1 MNQNHYLWQNFLQG
15 DKEALSGI
23 FLNFHDDLFRYGFKL
38 SGNENLVKDA
48 IQDLFLKL
56 WKNRSNLKPVEN
68 SSYVDFDLELPEIHD
83 VKIAYLQ

>member
-23 FLNFHDDLFRYGFKL
+23 FLNVHDDLFRYGFKL

>member
-1 MNQNHYLWQNFLQG
+1 MQG
-15 DKEALSGI
+15 DKAALSEI
-23 FLNFHDDLFRYGFKL
+23 FLQFHDDLFRYGLKL
-38 SGNENLVKDA
+38 SHSENMVKDA

-68 SSYVDFDLELPEIHD
+68 SSYVDFDLELPEIND